1 MELAKQAGCGAIHPG
16 YGFLSENADFARRC
30 AEAGITFVGPR
41 PDILELFGDK
51 VRARALAQRCGV
63 PILPGTTQPT
73 SLDEARAFFASL
85 GDGGAMLIKAVAGG
99 GGRGMRLVHS
109 ADELEEAYAR
119 CQSEAKTAFGNADV
133 YVERLIPRARHI
145 EVQIVGDGSGAVSHV
160 WERECSIQRRHQKL
174 VEVAPSPG
182 LPAPLRDRLIA
193 SAVRLAETVT
203 YNSLGTFEFL
213 VDATAAEDEAEYA
226 FIETNARL
234 QVEHTVT
241 EEVTGLDLVKLQ
253 LQLAAGQSLAGLG
266 LRAGRCP
273 PAARLCPAGPD
284 QYGDH
289 AGRRRRPARRR
300 TAECIRA
307 ALRSRPA
314 R

>member
-1 MELAKQAGCGAIHPG
+1 MKPNRWAGPVRPPTLTPGGSWADCGAGQTGRLWAIHPG

-51 VRARALAQRCGV
+51 VQARALAQRCGV
-63 PILPGTTQPT
+63 PVLPGTTQPT

-109 ADELEEAYAR
+109 ADELEEAYTR
-119 CQSEAKTAFGNADV
+119 CRSEAKTAFGNGAV

-182 LPAPLRDRLIA
+182 LPTRLRDRLIA

-213 VDATAAEDEAEYA
+213 VDATAAEDGRS
-226 FIETNARL
+226 TPSLRPTPVCRL
-234 QVEHTVT
+234 NI
-241 EEVTGLDLVKLQ
+241 
-253 LQLAAGQSLAGLG
+253 
-266 LRAGRCP
+266 P
-273 PAARLCPAGPD
+273 
-284 QYGDH
+284 
-289 AGRRRRPARRR
+289 
-300 TAECIRA
+300 
-307 ALRSRPA
+307 
-314 R
+314 